1 MGERTTGATDTQIEA
16 AVMRR
21 FRNADWTSTTQEA
34 YRDIWEEQ
42 AREHAAYLIP
52 PDHRIIGPDDIEALR
67 RVLDIYAA
75 VVDPTF
81 DVERTWTIAS
91 AQTDL
96 DRLAALIGGDGNG

>member
-1 MGERTTGATDTQIEA
+1 MSNRATGATTAQIEA
-16 AVMRR
+16 AFMRR

-52 PDHRIIGPDDIEALR
+52 PDHRIIGPDDITVIRQMCTELKSR
-67 RVLDIYAA
+67 GNLLYVSPDE
-75 VVDPTF
+75 V
-81 DVERTWTIAS
+81 
-91 AQTDL
+91 